1 MISLSSGEA
10 ESYAESACAAKLLG
24 LAELVKEP
32 HSTVPVN
39 YETDTRFSTIR
50 TSETNTRRSKHIEVR
65 CLAIRSWIRD
75 RRFAV
80 GHVHAKNNTADILT
94 KYLDGPLT
102 PSLFQTFGKTR
113 DRGCK
118 RRCARRTALIVEQG
132 CEYFSHPMT
141 TTDELSC
148 GTGSRNAYQC
158 F

>member
-32 HSTVPVN
+32 HSTVSVN

-75 RRFAV
+75 KRFAV

-102 PSLFQTFGKTR
+102 PSLSKRLGKRVTGDASDDALAEQR
-113 DRGCK
+113 SSSSRGVS
-118 RRCARRTALIVEQG
+118 I
-132 CEYFSHPMT
+132 SHI
-141 TTDELSC
+141 
-148 GTGSRNAYQC
+148 Q
-158 F
+158 